1 MPKTSMTP
9 VGARS
14 ATPCIIMPPR
24 SPRSTPASAP
34 AISAKISGTGIS
46 ATIADNRLV
55 MISVMKVATMAKA
68 RKDSIAA
75 SALRRAGR
83 GREIEGG
90 QHDIARAAA
99 ELRVDKVGNG
109 VEQAL
114 AAHGG
119 ERANIGLAGVKR
131 ADAGTPERRRG
142 GEEG

>member
-1 MPKTSMTP
+1 MTP

-34 AISAKISGTGIS
+34 AISAKISGTRIS

-55 MISVMKVATMAKA
+55 MISVRKVATMAKA

-83 GREIEGG
+83 GRALEGG
-90 QHDIARAAA
+90 QPDIAHAAA
-99 ELRVDKVGNG
+99 EPRVDKIGNG
-109 VEQAL
+109 VEQAP
-114 AAHGG
+114 AAHAGA
-119 ERANIGLAGVKR
+119 RANLGNDGVKR
-131 ADAGTPERRRG
+131 AG
-142 GEEG
+142 